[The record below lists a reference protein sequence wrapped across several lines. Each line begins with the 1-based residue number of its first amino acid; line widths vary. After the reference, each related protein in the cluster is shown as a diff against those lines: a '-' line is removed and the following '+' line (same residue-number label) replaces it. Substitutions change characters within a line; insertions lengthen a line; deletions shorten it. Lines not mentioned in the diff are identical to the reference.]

1 LSGDLIKIGDLGEIR
16 LKGPISL
23 ALKFKGTVPYM
34 SPELASSEGYTFTTD
49 IWSAGCILY
58 EMLTLEFAFATN
70 NPVVLLRLIDGEDI
84 IDKAKISYLYKKILK
99 A

>member
-16 LKGPISL
+16 LKGPTSI
-23 ALKFKGTVPYM
+23 ALTFKGTVCYM

-58 EMLTLEFAFATN
+58 EMLTLKFAYPTDN
-70 NPVVLLRLIDGEDI
+70 SVVLLRLIDGEDI